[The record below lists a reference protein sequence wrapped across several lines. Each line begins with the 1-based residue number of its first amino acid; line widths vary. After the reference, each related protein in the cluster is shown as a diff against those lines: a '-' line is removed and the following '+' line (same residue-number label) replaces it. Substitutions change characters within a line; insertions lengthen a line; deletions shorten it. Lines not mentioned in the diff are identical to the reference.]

1 MRFPVPCLRTGA
13 GVCGERPLLSV
24 TRLELTLCP
33 VSSSGL
39 CSTKETRSYCGRP
52 QGVWSISLTRRD
64 CRSWV
69 CLVWRRLRGDLINR
83 SISKISNVLFF
94 ILPPICMCLFRQYA
108 ICFNSGIYLI
118 WILLVMVGIGSVY
131 FHATLSFLGQ
141 MLDELAILWV
151 LMCALA
157 MWFPRRYLPR
167 VFRNDRSRFKAAVG
181 VLSGVTTCLAFIK
194 PAINNISLMTLG
206 VPCTAL
212 LIAEL
217 KRCENLRVYKLG
229 LFSGLWWMLALF
241 CWISDKAFCEIWSS
255 FNFPYLHCVW
265 HILICLAAYLGC
277 VCFAYF
283 DAASE
288 IPEQGPVIK
297 FWPSERWAFI
307 GVPYVT
313 LLCAH
318 KKTSVKIT

>member
-1 MRFPVPCLRTGA
+1 MGSALWWDQLRAGSSEVDWCEDNYTIVPAIAEFYNTGY
-13 GVCGERPLLSV
+13 VISC
-24 TRLELTLCP
+24 TLTLPGAP
-33 VSSSGL
+33 VVNLPPSSFVDV
-39 CSTKETRSYCGRP
+39 K
-52 QGVWSISLTRRD
+52 VSIFHL
-64 CRSWV
+64 
-69 CLVWRRLRGDLINR
+69 GG
-83 SISKISNVLFF
+83 ISNVLFF
-94 ILPPICMCLFRQYA
+94 ILPPICMYLFRQYA
-108 ICFNSGIYLI
+108 TCFNSGIYLI
-118 WILLVMVGIGSVY
+118 WTLLVVVGIGSVY

-206 VPCTAL
+206 FPCTAL

-313 LLCAH
+313 LLYAH
-318 KKTSVKIT
+318 KKSPVKIT